1 MSKANPRKALAAL
14 LPLPLECGEDLVVRP
29 MTLGLYAALERIS
42 SPLVTGKDAKDTL
55 ELIPSLYLLTH
66 DCREVL
72 RGDLLDRSLAWADT
86 LPKTALETIRL
97 AAYRQLNAVFDVIP
111 EPSGSAPQKKTT
123 DGSPSSPNGPR
134 RNTAGTTKPSSG
146 RLRSRL
152 SASSA
157 APRA

>member
-14 LPLPLECGEDLVVRP
+14 LPLPLECGEGLVVRP

-72 RGDLLDRSLAWADT
+72 RGDLLDRALAWADT

-97 AAYRQLNAVFDVIP
+97 AAYRQLESVTDVIP
-111 EPSGSAPQKKTT
+111 EASNEGSKKKTT
-123 DGSPSSPNGPR
+123 AGSPFSQNGPR
-134 RNTAGTTKPSSG
+134 KSMAGITKLSSG
-146 RLRSRL
+146 RLRSRPC
-152 SASSA
+152 ASSGE
-157 APRA
+157 RKV